1 MSGRGCDGVAMDGL
15 FLHPGELY
23 AGRRPLRIRTILG
36 SCVAITLWH
45 PGTLMAAMCHYV
57 LAARLREDPV
67 PGPRDCDG
75 RYGTDALQFLH
86 SAALA
91 TDRNVQQFQVGIF
104 GGSTIHQRSK
114 SPNPSVGECN
124 IELARKRLQAMG
136 FRLSQLDVGGTGS
149 RVLELDTLTGTVK
162 LKYHSSQP
170 NETGR
175 TVSGRWQ

>member
-1 MSGRGCDGVAMDGL
+1 MIGQARDDTAMDSL

-57 LAARLREDPV
+57 LAARLRQDPV

-75 RYGTDALQFLH
+75 RYGTDALQFLQ

-91 TDRNVQQFQVGIF
+91 TDRNLLQFQVGVF
-104 GGSTIHQRSK
+104 GGSTIHQSAQARM
-114 SPNPSVGECN
+114 PSVGACN
-124 IELARKRLQAMG
+124 IELARRRLQAFG

-149 RVLELDTLTGTVK
+149 RVLELDTLSGVIK
-162 LKYHSSQP
+162 LKYHSNQP

-175 TVSGRWQ
+175 TVSGRW